1 MRDSLRRK
9 RTGALL
15 AGALLLTAGCTGGG
29 EPDPATPSAEPSTTP
44 STESPTPGSPSSAP
58 RDGSAQPQTETVTV
72 QAGPGLDAAPFD
84 QERRAQ
90 VPQGWTMSVWARTA
104 RPRLAVWTPDD
115 QLLVSIPAQ
124 GRVLRFTPGPDG
136 TEESVLLDGLEQPHG
151 LTFDGSTL
159 YVAESDQITAYDYA
173 DGAATNQR
181 VIAGGL
187 PNAESPELRGAY
199 AHALKS
205 VAVGPDGAVY
215 FSIGSTGNITA
226 EDRTAD
232 PPRAACRTR
241 PVSS

>member
-1 MRDSLRRK
+1 MRDLLRRK

-15 AGALLLTAGCTGGG
+15 AGALLLTAGCSGGG
-29 EPDPATPSAEPSTTP
+29 EPESGSPSAGTSTGA
-44 STESPTPGSPSSAP
+44 STSPTPGATSTAP
-58 RDGSAQPQTETVTV
+58 GDAPAPPRSETVTV
-72 QAGPGLDAAPFD
+72 QAGPGMDSAPFD
-84 QERRAQ
+84 RERRAE

-136 TEESVLLDGLEQPHG
+136 PEESVLLDGLEQPHG
-151 LTFDGSTL
+151 LTFDDSTL

-215 FSIGSTGNITA
+215 FSIG
-226 EDRTAD
+226 
-232 PPRAACRTR
+232 
-241 PVSS
+241 